1 MVKLVVDD
9 KIPYISDFFTHCDD
23 IVALPGEMITQE
35 TLRNADLLL
44 TRTVTKVNRALL
56 QNTAVRF
63 VGTATTGMDH
73 IDEAWLT
80 KQSIILANAA
90 GANAQAVAQY
100 IHCCF
105 SALNTQDKLT
115 NKKVVGIVGCGRIG
129 RLVAAF
135 FQSHGFEVICCD
147 PLLTEQL
154 HFDFV
159 SLETLVGESDIISI
173 HTPLTKTGAHPT
185 FHLFNAEQI
194 HRMKTNAV
202 LLNTARGEVIDQS
215 ALLSADKMTL
225 CFDVWENEPAI
236 SLALLDQTFIGTPHI
251 AGYSE
256 QAKYRATEMI
266 YEKAAAFFGW
276 PKHNKAHHPIS
287 SSRSYDPLEHTKQF
301 RSAFSGCKP
310 EAISRIFIEQRG
322 GYQLR

>member
-9 KIPYISDFFTHCDD
+9 KIPYISDFFIHCDD

-35 TLRNADLLL
+35 SLRNADLLL
-44 TRTVTKVNRALL
+44 TRTVTKVNKALL

-73 IDEAWLT
+73 IDEAWLAE
-80 KQSIILANAA
+80 QSITLANAA
-90 GANAQAVAQY
+90 GANAQAVAEY
-100 IHCCF
+100 IDCCF
-105 SALNTQDKLT
+105 SVLKAQDKLI

-135 FQSHGFEVICCD
+135 FQSQGFQVICCD
-147 PLLTEQL
+147 PLLTEPL

-159 SLETLVGESDIISI
+159 SLETLVHESDIISI

-185 FHLFNAEQI
+185 FHLLNAGKINE
-194 HRMKTNAV
+194 MKPNAI
-202 LLNTARGEVIDQS
+202 LINTSRGEVIEQS
-215 ALLSADKMTL
+215 ALLSADKMTVCL
-225 CFDVWENEPAI
+225 DVWENEPAI
-236 SLALLDQTFIGTPHI
+236 SLALLNQVFIGTPHI
-251 AGYSE
+251 AGYSQ

-276 PKHNKAHHPIS
+276 PQHNRTHQPVFS
-287 SSRSYDPLEHTKQF
+287 SHDYDPLEHTKQF
-301 RSAFSGCKP
+301 RRAFSACKP
-310 EAISRIFIEQRG
+310 EDVSRIFIEQRG
-322 GYQLR
+322 GYRLR